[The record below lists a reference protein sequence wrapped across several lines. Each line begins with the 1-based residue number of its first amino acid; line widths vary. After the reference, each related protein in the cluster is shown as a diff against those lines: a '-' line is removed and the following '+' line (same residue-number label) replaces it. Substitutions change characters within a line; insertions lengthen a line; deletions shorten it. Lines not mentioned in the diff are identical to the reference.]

1 MSQYDVIIKNG
12 TIVDGTRFPRYEAD
26 VAIKDGVIAK
36 IGNLENASA
45 DEVIDADGKIIA
57 PGFIDLHTHY
67 DAPIHWD
74 PYCSNSGE
82 NGVTTVVLGNCGF
95 GFAPCKEEHR
105 ERYMLMMEYTEE
117 VPFVQMEEALP
128 WTWESFPEW
137 LDHLKQLP
145 KGVNI
150 LSFLPVNPL
159 MIYVMGLEAAK
170 SRGATPDEIAQ
181 MKALVHE
188 ALDHGACGLGMS
200 YLGHMNSHVDYDGTP
215 MPTDTMQPEDAEAL
229 ASVLK
234 DRDEGVI
241 QSLSKLGPYGE
252 FDFPERIARAGGRP
266 VIHNVI
272 AGADM
277 MPELHKESL
286 AWLTE
291 ANAKGLRIY
300 AQSFLQRGWSE
311 FTIMDFNGNDNQPDW
326 RDLQMNKTP
335 EDKLAHIAKP
345 GVRESFRENYD
356 PMLLLQG
363 SGPLEIITVT
373 HAGEHPEGEK
383 YVGRVLGEIAA
394 QEGKAVTDVFLDIL
408 VASKCEADF
417 RTPPP
422 VSTDPNVASEIMLHP
437 HVLAG
442 TSDGGAHTKFF
453 SGGHWPVEL
462 LIWLTRDE
470 KKVDLE
476 ETHYRLSYQPA
487 RVMGLTDRGAVL
499 EGLAADLVVYG
510 LEDLKQADFKYEV
523 RHDRPGNDWRR
534 YMPTEGFSHILVNG
548 VITHRDGVPTG
559 DMPGDF
565 LRVTE
570 DTRLA
575 AAAE

>member
-1 MSQYDVIIKNG
+1 MSSYDIIIKNG
-12 TIVDGTRFPRYEAD
+12 TIVDGTRFPRYDAD
-26 VAIKDGVIAK
+26 VGIKDGVIAR
-36 IGNLENASA
+36 IGDLSAASA
-45 DEVIDADGKIIA
+45 DEVIDAAGKIVA

-82 NGVTTVVLGNCGF
+82 NGVTTVILGNCGF
-95 GFAPCKEEHR
+95 GFAPCKPENR
-105 ERYMLMMEYTEE
+105 DRTMRMMEYTEE
-117 VPFVQMEEALP
+117 VPFIQMEEALP
-128 WTWESFPEW
+128 WTWETFPEW
-137 LDHLKQLP
+137 LDHLKALP

-170 SRGATPDEIAQ
+170 SRGATDDEIAQ

-215 MPTDTMQPEDAEAL
+215 MPTDTMQVKDAEAL
-229 ASVLK
+229 AGVLK

-252 FDFPERIARAGGRP
+252 FDFPEKMAGASGRP

-277 MPELHKESL
+277 MPDMHKESL
-286 AWLTE
+286 DWLTA
-291 ANAKGLRIY
+291 ANQKGLRIY

-311 FTIMDFNGNDNQPDW
+311 FTVMDFNGNDNQPEW

-335 EDKLAHIAKP
+335 EAKLEHLKKP
-345 GVRESFRENYD
+345 GVRDAFRDNYD
-356 PMLLLQG
+356 PMVLLQG

-373 HAGEHPEGEK
+373 SVGDHPDAQR

-394 QEGKAVTDVFLDIL
+394 EEGKAVTDVFIDVLE
-408 VASKCEADF
+408 ASKCEADF

-422 VSTDPNVASEIMLHP
+422 VSTNPDVTAEIMLHP

-470 KKVDLE
+470 KKVELE

-487 RVMGLTDRGAVL
+487 RVLGLTDRGAVM

-510 LEDLKQADFKYEV
+510 LDDLAQADFKYEV
-523 RHDRPGNDWRR
+523 RHDQPRGDWRR
-534 YMPTEGFSHILVNG
+534 YMPTEGFAQILVNG
-548 VITHRDGVPTG
+548 VVTHRDGVPTG
-559 DMPGDF
+559 ELPGGF
-565 LRVTE
+565 LRITQ
-570 DTRLA
+570 DQRMA
-575 AAAE
+575 QAAE